1 MANGHASN
9 EPETTRTEPTRAER
23 PASRREA
30 VMADGLQAPSKT
42 RETQTKLT
50 RKKRN
55 SRMTDAPGGEP
66 GSVILANSFRSGRRC
81 ISESRGSATMAR
93 CPLPSPPLDVVLPPE
108 REPCRTRAAN
118 ATCCASYMRAE
129 FNKFCLSLRAR
140 PVTRSCPAPAG
151 PQDGTQ
157 GDGRKDRICGAPC
170 GTPPLTRLPHPP
182 RRREASPR
190 RRGAWQAPPRRG
202 DVLRK

>member
-1 MANGHASN
+1 
-9 EPETTRTEPTRAER
+9 
-23 PASRREA
+23 
-30 VMADGLQAPSKT
+30 MADSLQAPSKT

-81 ISESRGSATMAR
+81 ISESRDSATMAR
-93 CPLPSPPLDVVLPPE
+93 CPLPSPPLDIVLPPE
-108 REPCRTRAAN
+108 REPWRTRATN
-118 ATCCASYMRAE
+118 ATCCASYMRRRIQLVLPELAGPTGHP
-129 FNKFCLSLRAR
+129 FLPC
-140 PVTRSCPAPAG
+140 PAG

-190 RRGAWQAPPRRG
+190 RGGAWQAPPRRG

>member
-1 MANGHASN
+1 MHLVESLEVSFSQTPFGAADAASQS
-9 EPETTRTEPTRAER
+9 RGIRRRWRDARCHRRRSISCCR
-23 PASRREA
+23 PSE
-30 VMADGLQAPSKT
+30 S
-42 RETQTKLT
+42 
-50 RKKRN
+50 
-55 SRMTDAPGGEP
+55 PGGRERRMLP
-66 GSVILANSFRSGRRC
+66 AALA
-81 ISESRGSATMAR
+81 I
-93 CPLPSPPLDVVLPPE
+93 
-108 REPCRTRAAN
+108 
-118 ATCCASYMRAE
+118 CAAE
-129 FNKFCLSLRAR
+129 FNKFCLSLQAR

-157 GDGRKDRICGAPC
+157 GDGRKDRICSAPC